1 MRPDPSHRT
10 PAGDRGETLL
20 ELLVAVA
27 IMGIAVVAVV
37 GGIGTSILISDI
49 HRKQATAGWAVR
61 DYAASISR
69 AGYRDCADAA
79 YYRSAAGYT
88 PPSGY
93 DADIVAVADWTG
105 AAWNTD
111 PTLPCQHNGLQQVT
125 VQVASHDG
133 RASERLV
140 FVLRG

>member
-1 MRPDPSHRT
+1 MRPDRTHR
-10 PAGDRGETLL
+10 ASVGDGGETLL

-37 GGIGTSILISDI
+37 GGIATSILISDI
-49 HRKQATAGWAVR
+49 HRKQTTAGWAVR
-61 DYAASISR
+61 DYAAYISR
-69 AGYRDCADAA
+69 AGYHDCGDTA
-79 YYRSAAGYT
+79 YYRSAAAYR

-93 DADIVAVADWTG
+93 DADIVSVADWTG
-105 AAWNTD
+105 ASWNAD
-111 PTLPCQHNGLQQVT
+111 PALPCQHNGLQQVT